1 MHFQFIVAPPTP
13 ALTPPTAPPADSSAE
28 LLRQLLDIQR
38 EQLGLMRA
46 VHSENGNMAR
56 WKNFFARWQDEF
68 GHLPDALREALPK
81 VEHAYLRLVDEAT
94 QFLRDEESSG
104 IGDDFSLS
112 EFLDRYAMKAAQL
125 GSLLNMLGQ
134 LVEAAR
140 TEE

>member
-13 ALTPPTAPPADSSAE
+13 ALTPPAGLPTDSSSE
-28 LLRQLLDIQR
+28 LLRELLSVQR

-46 VHSENGNMAR
+46 VHSDGGNLAR
-56 WKNFFARWQDEF
+56 WKSFFSRWQEEF
-68 GHLPDALREALPK
+68 GHLPEAIRESLPK
-81 VEHAYLRLVDEAT
+81 IEHAYLRLMDEAT
-94 QFLRDEESSG
+94 QHLRDEDGG

-112 EFLDRYAMKAAQL
+112 EFLDRYAIRAAQL

-134 LVEAAR
+134 MVEAAR